1 MTTLAAARPLPR
13 PAGQPLIELSD
24 VSVRYQSAGPAALR
38 AVDLVVGHGE
48 LVTLTGA
55 TRSGKST
62 LLSVIGL
69 LLRPTAG
76 RYLLNGFDT
85 GALRDRERTALRGRQ
100 IGCVLQQPR
109 LLPARSALDNVLL
122 AVLYAG
128 LPRQRQERAAVDALD
143 RVGLASRRNVL
154 TGQLSAA
161 EQQRVAVARAVA
173 GDPSLLL
180 CDDPT
185 AGLDE
190 DMSAQI
196 IGLLV
201 GLHREGRTVLIVTRD
216 QLAAAYSSRSLTM
229 SGVSQ
234 ATGQGAGQGADR

>member
-1 MTTLAAARPLPR
+1 MTAEQATRPLPR
-13 PAGQPLIELSD
+13 TLGQPLIELRD
-24 VSVRYQSAGPAALR
+24 VGVRYRSAGPAALS
-38 AVDLVVGHGE
+38 AVDLIVGHGE
-48 LVTLTGA
+48 LVTLTGPA
-55 TRSGKST
+55 RSGKST

-76 RYLLNGFDT
+76 SYLLNGFDT
-85 GALRDRERTALRGRQ
+85 ATLRDRERTALRGRQ
-100 IGCVLQQPR
+100 IGSVLQRPR
-109 LLPARSALDNVLL
+109 LLPARSVLDNVLL

-128 LPRQRQERAAVDALD
+128 LPRQRQERAAADALD
-143 RVGLASRRNVL
+143 RVGLTARRNVL

-190 DMSAQI
+190 AQAAQI

-201 GLHREGRTVLIVTRD
+201 SLHREGRTVLIVTRD

-229 SGVSQ
+229 SGVSP
-234 ATGQGAGQGADR
+234 AARQGAGR

>member
-1 MTTLAAARPLPR
+1 MITAAATRPLSR
-13 PAGQPLIELSD
+13 PAGQPLIELRD
-24 VSVRYQSAGPAALR
+24 VSVRYRGAGPAALS
-38 AVDLVVGHGE
+38 AVDLIVGHGE
-48 LVTLTGA
+48 LITLTGPA
-55 TRSGKST
+55 RSGKST
-62 LLSVIGL
+62 LLSVVGL
-69 LLRPTAG
+69 LLKPTAG
-76 RYLLNGFDT
+76 SYLLNGFDT
-85 GALRDRERTALRGRQ
+85 AALRDRERTALRGRQ
-100 IGCVLQQPR
+100 IGCVLQGPGL
-109 LLPARSALDNVLL
+109 LLPSRSVLDNVLL

-128 LPRQRQERAAVDALD
+128 LPRQRQQRAAADALD
-143 RVGLASRRNVL
+143 RVGLTARRNVL

-190 DMSAQI
+190 AQAAQI

-201 GLHREGRTVLIVTRD
+201 SLHREGRTVLIVTRD

-229 SGVSQ
+229 SGVSPAVRQ
-234 ATGQGAGQGADR
+234 GTGR

>member
-1 MTTLAAARPLPR
+1 MTAEQAARPLPR
-13 PAGQPLIELSD
+13 PPGEPLIELCD
-24 VSVRYQSAGPAALR
+24 VSVRYQGAGPAALG
-38 AVDLVVGHGE
+38 AVDLTVGHGE
-48 LVTLTGA
+48 LVTLAGPA
-55 TRSGKST
+55 RSGKST
-62 LLSVIGL
+62 LLSVVGL
-69 LLRPTAG
+69 LLRPTTG
-76 RYLLNGFDT
+76 SYMLNGFDT

-100 IGCVLQQPR
+100 IGCVFQRPR
-109 LLPARSALDNVLL
+109 LLPSRSALDNVML

-128 LPRQRQERAAVDALD
+128 LPRQRQESAALDALD
-143 RVGLASRRNVL
+143 RVGLAARRNVL

-185 AGLDE
+185 ASLDE
-190 DMSAQI
+190 ALATQI

-201 GLHREGRTVLIVTRD
+201 SLHREGRTVLIVTRD

-229 SGVSQ
+229 SAVSSAARQ
-234 ATGQGAGQGADR
+234 DAVQ

>member
-1 MTTLAAARPLPR
+1 MIAEQATRPLPR
-13 PAGQPLIELSD
+13 PAGQPLIELRD
-24 VSVRYQSAGPAALR
+24 VSVRYQGAGPAALS
-38 AVDLVVGHGE
+38 AVDLIVGHGE
-48 LVTLTGA
+48 LVTLTGPA
-55 TRSGKST
+55 RSGKST
-62 LLSVIGL
+62 LLSVVGL

-76 RYLLNGFDT
+76 SYLLNGFDT
-85 GALRDRERTALRGRQ
+85 GTLRDRERTALRGRQ

-109 LLPARSALDNVLL
+109 LLPARSVLDNVLL

-128 LPRQRQERAAVDALD
+128 LPRQRQERAAADALD
-143 RVGLASRRNVL
+143 RVGLAARRNVL
-154 TGQLSAA
+154 AGQLSAA

-190 DMSAQI
+190 ALAAQI
-196 IGLLV
+196 INLLV
-201 GLHREGRTVLIVTRD
+201 SLNREGRTVLIVTRD

-229 SGVSQ
+229 SGVSPAARQ
-234 ATGQGAGQGADR
+234 DPDR

>member
-1 MTTLAAARPLPR
+1 VSAGQPTTPR
-13 PAGQPLIELSD
+13 PRPRGEPLIELRD
-24 VSVRYQSAGPAALR
+24 LSVRYQRAGPVALSV
-38 AVDLVVGHGE
+38 VDLTVGHGE
-48 LVTLTGA
+48 LVTLAGPA
-55 TRSGKST
+55 RSGKST

-76 RYLLNGFDT
+76 SYLLNGFDT

-100 IGCVLQQPR
+100 IGCVFQQPR
-109 LLPARSALDNVLL
+109 LLKSRSALDNVML

-128 LPRQRQERAAVDALD
+128 LPRQRQRSAAADALD
-143 RVGLASRRNVL
+143 RVGLAARRNML

-185 AGLDE
+185 ASLDE
-190 DMSAQI
+190 AMATQI

-201 GLHREGRTVLIVTRD
+201 SLHREGRTVLIVTRD
-216 QLAAAYSSRSLTM
+216 QLAAAYSSRSITM
-229 SGVSQ
+229 SGVAVPAPQ
-234 ATGQGAGQGADR
+234 DAVR

>member
-1 MTTLAAARPLPR
+1 MTAEQATRPLPR
-13 PAGQPLIELSD
+13 TLGQPLIELRD
-24 VSVRYQSAGPAALR
+24 VGVRYRSAGPAALS
-38 AVDLVVGHGE
+38 AVDLTVGHGE
-48 LVTLTGA
+48 LVTLAGPA
-55 TRSGKST
+55 RSGKST

-76 RYLLNGFDT
+76 SYLLNGFDT
-85 GALRDRERTALRGRQ
+85 AALRDRERTALRGRQ
-100 IGCVLQQPR
+100 IGCVFQRPR
-109 LLPARSALDNVLL
+109 LLPSRSALDNVML

-128 LPRQRQERAAVDALD
+128 LPRQRQQDAAADALD
-143 RVGLASRRNVL
+143 RVGLAARRNVL

-185 AGLDE
+185 ASLDE
-190 DMSAQI
+190 ALATQI

-201 GLHREGRTVLIVTRD
+201 SLHREGRTVLIVTRD

-229 SGVSQ
+229 SAVGSPGHQ
-234 ATGQGAGQGADR
+234 DADQ